1 MIHGITNF
9 FQLHPLSFFLSFKFD
24 FYSFNCYLFCLRS
37 FFKLFFF
44 SNLILVFFSIKL
56 YPHFFLCFFFSLL
69 LAFFKDIFSPISSF
83 KIKLVD
89 NWVFWYNPDPRQSR
103 NYFNHLI
110 KGDDQA
116 FSIIYF
122 ILFSNVSC
130 WMVI

>member
-1 MIHGITNF
+1 
-9 FQLHPLSFFLSFKFD
+9 
-24 FYSFNCYLFCLRS
+24 
-37 FFKLFFF
+37 
-44 SNLILVFFSIKL
+44 L